1 MSITI
6 KFGVIDFGN
15 SGIPKIIRSLSAI
28 KAYGHDDILVRI
40 MKMWD
45 KPLLK
50 PLPLIFRGY
59 IDTGVYP
66 DIWKK
71 SDIVPVH
78 KKF

>member
-6 KFGVIDFGN
+6 KFGVIDVGN

-28 KAYGHDDILVRI
+28 KAYGHDDISVRI